1 NFRRFFLFISAGDYL
16 SSMLALIFNAVVLVV
31 FLVCYFRDKDKSV
44 HALRLSVR
52 SFERIAPVFVVVILL
67 LVFAQGLFS
76 GDAVFAYVAGVSGLW
91 GYLVAA
97 FVGAIVHVPPFIT
110 FPIAGQF
117 LASGVNPGYIAVLVT
132 SLVMVHTFSIPIEV
146 KELGLKFAL
155 VRNFLCLVFAIV
167 IGVIMG
173 VLY

>member
-1 NFRRFFLFISAGDYL
+1 
-16 SSMLALIFNAVVLVV
+16 MLALIFNAVVFAV
-31 FLVCYFRDKDKSV
+31 FLVCYFTDKDKSV

-52 SFERIAPVFVVVILL
+52 SFERIAPVLIVVILF
-67 LVFAQGLFS
+67 LVFAQDLFL
-76 GDAVFAYVAGVSGLW
+76 GDVVFDYIAGVSGFW

-97 FVGAIVHVPPFIT
+97 FAGAIVHVPLLIT
-110 FPIAGQF
+110 FPVAGQL
-117 LASGVNPGYIAVLVT
+117 LASGVNPGYIAVLIT
-132 SLVMVHTFSIPIEV
+132 SLVMVHTFSMPVEI

-167 IGVIMG
+167 IGVLMG

>member
-1 NFRRFFLFISAGDYL
+1 
-16 SSMLALIFNAVVLVV
+16 MLALIFNAVVFVV
-31 FLVCYFRDKDKSV
+31 FFVCYFTGKEKSL

-52 SFERIAPVFVVVILL
+52 SFENIAPVFVVVILF
-67 LVFAQGLFS
+67 LVFEQGLFS
-76 GDAVFAYVAGVSGLW
+76 GDAIFAYVAGVSGLS
-91 GYLVAA
+91 GYLMAA
-97 FVGAIVHVPPFIT
+97 FVGAIVHVPPFIA
-110 FPIAGQF
+110 FPVAGPL

-155 VRNFLCLVFAIV
+155 IRNFLCLVFAIL